1 MDRRTVLG
9 AGAALLAAAGTNA
22 PSAAEPRTRSAERSF
37 RRIATEEAW
46 AIPEQRAAIAGIA
59 RSNWQNLDV
68 RNLRGGSEAAA
79 GSGGPAPANPLAR
92 RLLDVDGE
100 RLEQMDRDGV
110 AMHVLSLTSPGVQL
124 FDTETAVSMATL
136 ANDRLAE
143 IVRRHPT
150 RYAGLASFAPQ
161 DPQRA
166 AKEMERAVRDLKLHG
181 FVVNSH
187 TNNEYLDLEKF
198 WPILEA
204 AEALDSAIYLH
215 PRSPA
220 DTMAAP
226 YSDYNMHAAIWGF
239 QAETGTHAMRL
250 ILSGVFDRF
259 PRLKIVLGHMGES
272 IPYNLWRADHW
283 YHYRRSVQRSSL
295 TPTEVFKRNFL
306 ITTSGVEHQP
316 VLDYCLQVLGAD
328 NIMWAIDYPYQESAP
343 ATRFLNEAQ
352 ISDSDKAKIFHL
364 NAERVFRL
372 PAA

>member
-1 MDRRTVLG
+1 MGIDRRSLIG
-9 AGAALLAAAGTNA
+9 GGAALALAAGGAGG
-22 PSAAEPRTRSAERSF
+22 SAAEAAERRGRTPPARAW

-59 RSNWQNLDV
+59 RSNWRNLDV
-68 RNLRGGSEAAA
+68 QNLRGSGEA
-79 GSGGPAPANPLAR
+79 GGGTNPLAR

-110 AMHVLSLTSPGVQL
+110 AMHVLSLTAPGVQL
-124 FDTETAVSMATL
+124 FDTATAVSMASL

-143 IVRRHPT
+143 VIGKRPT

-161 DPQRA
+161 DPKAA
-166 AKEMERAVRDLKLHG
+166 AKEMERAVRELKLNG
-181 FVVNSH
+181 FIVNSH
-187 TNNEYLDLEKF
+187 TNNEYLDLEKY

-204 AEALDSAIYLH
+204 AEALDSAIYIH

-226 YSDYNMHAAIWGF
+226 FSDYGMHAAIWGF

-259 PRLKIVLGHMGES
+259 PKLKVVLGHMGES

-283 YHYRRSVQRSSL
+283 YQYRRGAQRSSL
-295 TPTEVFKRNFL
+295 PPTEVFKRNFV

-316 VLDYCLQVLGAD
+316 VLDYCLEVLGAD
-328 NIMWAIDYPYQESAP
+328 RIMWAIDYPYQESAP
-343 ATRFLNEAQ
+343 AVRFMNEAR
-352 ISDSDKAKIFHL
+352 ISDEDKAKIYHL
-364 NAERVFRL
+364 NAEKLFRL
-372 PAA
+372 PTA